1 MTTTTEIDPVETVR
15 NTVNELIKRAA
26 NSPAI
31 DAMQLTQAACNAANT
46 LCSLNHAM
54 SQRKD

>member
-1 MTTTTEIDPVETVR
+1 MTTTTEIDPAETVR
-15 NTVNELIKRAA
+15 KTVNELIKRAA
-26 NSPAI
+26 KAPAI

-54 SQRKD
+54 TQGKN